1 MNEQVLSR
9 LLIRF
14 AAVQPVSRC
23 RVDFTGVGFP
33 VRGWDFFFFFFPLL
47 HLFLSLFGPNVCRNL
62 AELVVFVT
70 LCSRKIFV
78 SFQEQIRLF

>member
-33 VRGWDFFFFFFPLL
+33 VRGWDFFFSFFPYSIY
-47 HLFLSLFGPNVCRNL
+47 FFVLSKCVQKPR
-62 AELVVFVT
+62 
-70 LCSRKIFV
+70 
-78 SFQEQIRLF
+78 